1 MLKFEQNWNPA
12 YLGAEGFKGE
22 LNDAPFI
29 ASTEEYDLIID
40 STGISL
46 NCENY
51 YSDLFLNLNF
61 EKASEMVI
69 FIENLNETELSLFF
83 NTFEITEN

>member
-1 MLKFEQNWNPA
+1 MLKFEQNWNPG

-40 STGISL
+40 SSGISL
-46 NCENY
+46 YSENY
-51 YSDLFLNLNF
+51 YSDLFLKLNF

-69 FIENLNETELSLFF
+69 FIENLNETELNLFF
-83 NTFEITEN
+83 NTFEINEY